1 MHLNFADASK
11 KITETYDASV
21 IQIFQTILKLLD
33 HNQLFEANLSIPLVI
48 LLTMNKY
55 GQI

>member
-33 HNQLFEANLSIPLVI
+33 HNQLFEANLSIPLVV